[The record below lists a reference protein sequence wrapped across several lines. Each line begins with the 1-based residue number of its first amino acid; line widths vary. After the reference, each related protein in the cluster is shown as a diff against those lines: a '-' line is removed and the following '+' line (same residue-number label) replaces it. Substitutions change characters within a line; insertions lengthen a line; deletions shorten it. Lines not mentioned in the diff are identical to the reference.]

1 MLSSRWLTV
10 LLSVSDLFWLGK
22 LVKKGWRQGE
32 RGEAVWLV
40 VLMVGHGPGFFFFL
54 ISSSF
59 FFIFWFKRELVA
71 RESVLCCLIFSCYN

>member
-32 RGEAVWLV
+32 GGSRVASGVDGWSWCWV
-40 VLMVGHGPGFFFFL
+40 FFFNL
-54 ISSSF
+54 
-59 FFIFWFKRELVA
+59 
-71 RESVLCCLIFSCYN
+71 

>member
-1 MLSSRWLTV
+1 VLSSRWLMV

-40 VLMVGHGPGFFFFL
+40 VLMVGHGPGFFFL

-59 FFIFWFKRELVA
+59 FFYFLV
-71 RESVLCCLIFSCYN
+71 

>member
-22 LVKKGWRQGE
+22 LVKKGWRQAE

-40 VLMVGHGPGFFFFL
+40 VLMVGHGPGFIFIFFF
-54 ISSSF
+54 
-59 FFIFWFKRELVA
+59 
-71 RESVLCCLIFSCYN
+71 

>member
-1 MLSSRWLTV
+1 MV

-40 VLMVGHGPGFFFFL
+40 VLMVGHGPGFFFL
-54 ISSSF
+54 KSLVHF
-59 FFIFWFKRELVA
+59 FFIFWFKRA
-71 RESVLCCLIFSCYN
+71 GREGECFVLFNFFML